1 MTVTSVFGTKPIS
14 ANRALSFGGRLH
26 CVITQLFLTATQSSV
41 TSIVVF
47 YVCALQKIYLNGEN
61 FRLTFFA
68 LLQYNK
74 CTFRST
80 ERFLMQTL
88 SGRNCISQAASQ
100 ALNFKLSEA
109 EKSVKKLLKSL

>member
-26 CVITQLFLTATQSSV
+26 CVITQLFLIATQSSV

-47 YVCALQKIYLNGEN
+47 YVCDVQKIYLNDEK
-61 FRLTFFA
+61 FRLTFLT

-74 CTFRST
+74 CTLRST
-80 ERFLMQTL
+80 ERFLMQ
-88 SGRNCISQAASQ
+88 
-100 ALNFKLSEA
+100 KLSECRRIA
-109 EKSVKKLLKSL
+109 RLEKYQKIFKKVSKKV